1 MGKLRYTFKTDTL
14 FKMLF
19 VKHRDLLKNLIAA
32 LLGIPLENI
41 EQFAIRN
48 PDMLPEVL
56 GDKFCRLDINMIVN
70 GQRVDLEIQVAN
82 EGDYPERVMLYWAR
96 EFSTA
101 LSAGQSYSML
111 PRTIIISIIDF
122 KLFDCKEF
130 HSFFQPLEVTRHTLL
145 SDKMGFHFFEL
156 KKLPKDVKEQDALLL
171 WLSLFRAETEE
182 DLEKIKGMGVPAME
196 QAISAYYSITASEE
210 FREIERM
217 REKARHDE
225 AQALHNA
232 EQKGIQKGMQEGMQ
246 KGIQKGIQEG
256 IQKGISE
263 RNIEI
268 AKNLVKLGMP
278 LRQISAATGL
288 TQEEVEN
295 LHTVT

>member
-1 MGKLRYTFKTDTL
+1 MRKLQYTFKTDTL

-19 VKHRDLLKNLIAA
+19 VKHQDLLEKLVAA
-32 LLGIPLENI
+32 LLAIPPASI
-41 EQFAIRN
+41 EQFIVRN
-48 PDMLPEVL
+48 PDIPPENL
-56 GDKFCRLDINMIVN
+56 GDKFCRLDINMIIN

-82 EGDYPERVMLYWAR
+82 EGGYPERVMLYWAR

-156 KKLPKDVKEQDALLL
+156 KKLPKDVKEQDVLLL

-232 EQKGIQKGMQEGMQ
+232 EQKGIQKGMQEG
-246 KGIQKGIQEG
+246 

>member
-1 MGKLRYTFKTDTL
+1 
-14 FKMLF
+14 
-19 VKHRDLLKNLIAA
+19 
-32 LLGIPLENI
+32 
-41 EQFAIRN
+41 
-48 PDMLPEVL
+48 
-56 GDKFCRLDINMIVN
+56 
-70 GQRVDLEIQVAN
+70 
-82 EGDYPERVMLYWAR
+82 
-96 EFSTA
+96 
-101 LSAGQSYSML
+101 ML

-122 KLFDCKEF
+122 RLFDCKEF

-232 EQKGIQKGMQEGMQ
+232 EQKGIQKGMQEG
-246 KGIQKGIQEG
+246 

>member
-1 MGKLRYTFKTDTL
+1 
-14 FKMLF
+14 
-19 VKHRDLLKNLIAA
+19 
-32 LLGIPLENI
+32 
-41 EQFAIRN
+41 
-48 PDMLPEVL
+48 
-56 GDKFCRLDINMIVN
+56 
-70 GQRVDLEIQVAN
+70 
-82 EGDYPERVMLYWAR
+82 
-96 EFSTA
+96 
-101 LSAGQSYSML
+101 
-111 PRTIIISIIDF
+111 
-122 KLFDCKEF
+122 
-130 HSFFQPLEVTRHTLL
+130 
-145 SDKMGFHFFEL
+145 
-156 KKLPKDVKEQDALLL
+156 
-171 WLSLFRAETEE
+171 
-182 DLEKIKGMGVPAME
+182 
-196 QAISAYYSITASEE
+196 
-210 FREIERM
+210 M

-246 KGIQKGIQEG
+246 KGIQEGMQKGIQKGMQEG

>member
-19 VKHRDLLKNLIAA
+19 VKHKDLLKNLIAA

-41 EQFAIRN
+41 EQFTIRN

-56 GDKFCRLDINMIVN
+56 GDKFCRLDISMIVN

-225 AQALHNA
+225 AQALYNA

-256 IQKGISE
+256 IQQGISE

-278 LRQISAATGL
+278 LRQIATATGL
-288 TQEEVEN
+288 TKEEVEK
-295 LHTVT
+295 LHG

>member
-1 MGKLRYTFKTDTL
+1 MNKLQYTFKTDTL

-19 VKHRDLLKNLIAA
+19 VKHQDLLEKLVST
-32 LLGIPLENI
+32 LLGIPLESI
-41 EQFAIRN
+41 EQFTVRN
-48 PDMLPEVL
+48 PEMPPEIL

-70 GQRVDLEIQVAN
+70 GQRIDLEVQVAY

-101 LSAGQSYSML
+101 LPAGQSYSML

-122 KLFDCKEF
+122 NLFDCKEY

-156 KKLPKDVKEQDALLL
+156 RKLPDDVNEKDDLLL
-171 WLSLFRAETEE
+171 WLALFRAETED
-182 DLEKIKGMGVPAME
+182 DLEKIKNMGVPTME
-196 QAISAYYSITASEE
+196 QAINAYYTITASPE
-210 FREIERM
+210 FREIERL

-225 AQALHNA
+225 AQALYHA
-232 EQKGIQKGMQEGMQ
+232 EQKGIQQGIQQ
-246 KGIQKGIQEG
+246 GIQKGAA
-256 IQKGISE
+256 E

-268 AKNLVKLGMP
+268 ARKLLKRNRP
-278 LRQISAATGL
+278 IDEIVEDTGL
-288 TQEEVEN
+288 TREEIEN
-295 LHTVT
+295 LK

>member
-1 MGKLRYTFKTDTL
+1 
-14 FKMLF
+14 
-19 VKHRDLLKNLIAA
+19 
-32 LLGIPLENI
+32 
-41 EQFAIRN
+41 
-48 PDMLPEVL
+48 
-56 GDKFCRLDINMIVN
+56 
-70 GQRVDLEIQVAN
+70 
-82 EGDYPERVMLYWAR
+82 MLYWAR

-225 AQALHNA
+225 AQALYNA
-232 EQKGIQKGMQEGMQ
+232 EQK
-246 KGIQKGIQEG
+246 G

-268 AKNLVKLGMP
+268 AKNLIKLGIP
-278 LRQISAATGL
+278 LQQIVMATGL
-288 TQEEVEN
+288 TKEEVEK
-295 LHTVT
+295 LHMEHTI